1 MSNPEQSA
9 YDRLAAVYATGE
21 VPWDDQD
28 PPPEV
33 IAFLASVPAGKAL
46 DLGCGYGRAAIFMAK
61 LGWEV
66 DAVDFIPEA
75 IVEAARRA
83 ISVQV
88 LVRFHLTRV
97 TDLNYLAGSY
107 DFALD
112 VGCSHSLNPLELQ
125 VYRDHLI
132 RLIRPGGVYLLF
144 ARIHDYLRDSSQD
157 GPPGLDLQEIQ
168 ALYGKGFSL
177 EWMERGHT
185 QMDNNDDWS
194 SAWFRFHRV

>member
-1 MSNPEQSA
+1 MSNSEESA
-9 YDRLAAVYATGE
+9 YDRLAAVYATGD

-33 IAFLASVPAGKAL
+33 IAFLASIPAGKAL
-46 DLGCGYGRAAIFMAK
+46 DLGCGYGRAAIYMAQ

-83 ISVQV
+83 SSVHV
-88 LVRFHLTRV
+88 VVRFHLTKV
-97 TDLNYLAGSY
+97 TDLYFLAGTY

-112 VGCSHSLNPLELQ
+112 VGCSHGLNPLELH
-125 VYRDHLI
+125 VYRDHLL
-132 RLIRPGGVYLLF
+132 RLINPGGVYMLF
-144 ARIHDYLRDSSQD
+144 ARIQDGLRENSLD
-157 GPPGLDLQEIQ
+157 GPPGMDLQEIQ
-168 ALYGKGFSL
+168 ALYGKGFNL
-177 EWMERGHT
+177 EWMERGRT
-185 QMDNNDDWS
+185 QAGKDDDWS